1 MRLRAV
7 PGPTI
12 VPMEPVHPGDD
23 AAPRR
28 GMLRRVLDNPLA
40 VYIRE
45 TREQD
50 LGVHLLAISAQQL
63 LCTAPLAVALGA
75 VGKRVTGVSFAGVL
89 SALLDLDSRAQHE
102 VNSALAGSP
111 TVSLS
116 ALLINLAFAV
126 AFGVGLAAT
135 LQRGMELMWHLPR
148 GSYVSSTV
156 RGIIW
161 AIALPLMIA
170 AVVVTGRVGH
180 QVGRTLSAAV
190 AMSLALQIATIAV
203 FMWWTQYHLLGGRV
217 ALRKVLL
224 STAISTFAIATVVLV
239 GRQLVSG
246 QIIPAYR
253 AYGSVG
259 IGIVLSAWVAIASS
273 SSSIGLALGAWLQQ
287 QRDVRVMAKAV
298 AVAPEAAVA
307 EAAG

>member
-1 MRLRAV
+1 
-7 PGPTI
+7 
-12 VPMEPVHPGDD
+12 MEPVHPGDD
-23 AAPRR
+23 AHPRR
-28 GMLRRVLDNPLA
+28 GVLRRVLNNPLA

-75 VGKRVTGVSFAGVL
+75 VGKRLTGVSFAGVL
-89 SALLDLDSRAQHE
+89 TYLLDLTPQAEHE
-102 VNSALAGSP
+102 IDAALAGSP
-111 TVSLS
+111 NVSLS
-116 ALLINLAFAV
+116 ALLLNLVFSI

-148 GSYVSSTV
+148 GTYVSSTV
-156 RGIIW
+156 RQVLW

-170 AVVVTGRVGH
+170 AVVATGRLGH
-180 QVGRTLSAAV
+180 EIGRTLSAAV
-190 AMSLALQIATIAV
+190 EMSLALQIITIAV
-203 FMWWTQYHLLGGRV
+203 FIWWTQYHLLGGRV
-217 ALRKVLL
+217 AMRKVALPT
-224 STAISTFAIATVVLV
+224 SISTLAIAIVVLA

-246 QIIPAYR
+246 QIVPAYR

-273 SSSIGLALGAWLQQ
+273 ASSIGLAVGSWLQQ
-287 QRDVRVMAKAV
+287 RRDSHAMAA
-298 AVAPEAAVA
+298 ALRIAPEAAIA
-307 EAAG
+307 EAAS